1 MLLNGMPLNAG
12 PLNGFG
18 TAGGGDGPVEIKPG
32 QAFAWRLRLLV
43 DDEDW
48 TASLVGAVEVD
59 REEGASGTATFT
71 LYLGTDPVSPT
82 SWVGRAVTIRY
93 LSTAEG
99 VTADVVRFTGRI
111 ADPTFDAVGRT
122 LTARCSDQLQQRI
135 EAMEIAQ
142 IDALVGG
149 QWSSDVFEPVDGRS
163 RWDYAQERLTT
174 VASALDCAPTGEL
187 RVSSLF
193 SQPPAFEFGAGSTVY
208 NSVEV
213 SLGDLSSQTN
223 RIEIECDYR
232 FSRLWQLNAS
242 YGWQHPGT

>member
-1 MLLNGMPLNAG
+1 
-12 PLNGFG
+12 
-18 TAGGGDGPVEIKPG
+18 
-32 QAFAWRLRLLV
+32 
-43 DDEDW
+43 
-48 TASLVGAVEVD
+48 EVD

-142 IDALVGG
+142 IDALVSGH
-149 QWSSDVFEPVDGRS
+149 PM
-163 RWDYAQERLTT
+163 
-174 VASALDCAPTGEL
+174 C
-187 RVSSLF
+187 SSLLM
-193 SQPPAFEFGAGSTVY
+193 GDRAGTTRKS
-208 NSVEV
+208 
-213 SLGDLSSQTN
+213 G
-223 RIEIECDYR
+223 
-232 FSRLWQLNAS
+232 
-242 YGWQHPGT
+242 

>member
-12 PLNGFG
+12 PLNGLG
-18 TAGGGDGPVEIKPG
+18 MAGGGDGPVEIKPG

-122 LTARCSDQLQQRI
+122 LTARCSDQ
-135 EAMEIAQ
+135 
-142 IDALVGG
+142 
-149 QWSSDVFEPVDGRS
+149 
-163 RWDYAQERLTT
+163 
-174 VASALDCAPTGEL
+174 
-187 RVSSLF
+187 
-193 SQPPAFEFGAGSTVY
+193 
-208 NSVEV
+208 
-213 SLGDLSSQTN
+213 
-223 RIEIECDYR
+223 
-232 FSRLWQLNAS
+232 
-242 YGWQHPGT
+242 